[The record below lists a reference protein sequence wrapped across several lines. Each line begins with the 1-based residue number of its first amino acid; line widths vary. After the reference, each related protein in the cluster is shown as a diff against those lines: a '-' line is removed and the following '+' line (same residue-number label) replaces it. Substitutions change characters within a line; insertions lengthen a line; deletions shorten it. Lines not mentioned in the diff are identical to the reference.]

1 MLKKFF
7 DKHILE
13 LIFIANHSMTQTI
26 PITCAQNNS
35 NRPALTGGMK
45 RLYDSPGTAVE
56 LRPGDNVFDAHLA
69 TCGQRRRSRSTG
81 RLLRRIFHV
90 KQRLQAFEMPTLPL
104 FYRHHSLAIARQRS
118 SVMQRGGGG
127 GQRGRGNRH
136 NNTTGFQCRNTSSWG
151 SSTAGGGR
159 QATTLNLTQTILQ
172 EHSL

>member
-118 SVMQRGGGG
+118 SVMQRGGG
-127 GQRGRGNRH
+127 
-136 NNTTGFQCRNTSSWG
+136 SE
-151 SSTAGGGR
+151 AGVAGI
-159 QATTLNLTQTILQ
+159 TIQPDFSREILVAGVQ
-172 EHSL
+172 VLRAVGAKQQH